1 VIKSIRTRWA
11 QLVAYMEEKRV
22 AYKVFMGNTQGNS
35 LLGTLAVDGSIT
47 LKNLKGIEWKYV
59 RYE

>member
-1 VIKSIRTRWA
+1 
-11 QLVAYMEEKRV
+11 MEEKRV